1 MTLSNLRFSVPLA
14 MPDPLKFGERGAGA
28 VNLRLLR
35 VATTCDPLML
45 NLRLLRVATTCDPLM
60 LNLRLLRVATT
71 CDPLML
77 NERRPFAA
85 NLRFCVPLA
94 MPDPLKF
101 AERASGR
108 QGGER
113 ATGRPGAGSCVSPR
127 HAIR

>member
-35 VATTCDPLML
+35 D
-45 NLRLLRVATTCDPLM
+45 
-60 LNLRLLRVATT
+60 ATT

>member
-28 VNLRLLR
+28 V
-35 VATTCDPLML
+35 